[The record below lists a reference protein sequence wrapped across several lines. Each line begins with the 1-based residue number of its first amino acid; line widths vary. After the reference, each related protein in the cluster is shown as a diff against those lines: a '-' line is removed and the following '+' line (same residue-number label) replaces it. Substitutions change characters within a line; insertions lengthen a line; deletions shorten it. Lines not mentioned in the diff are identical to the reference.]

1 MNYIV
6 LDLEWNSAFH
16 KKEGRF
22 VNEII
27 QIGAVKL
34 DENFEMLDTFKVY
47 IKSALSKKLSVRVIE
62 LTGISNN
69 QMSSGT
75 SFENAVLKYNKWAG
89 KDTVTM
95 TWSDSDLY
103 ALVENTRLFL
113 DDRDMLRIEKYLDL
127 QSYIQDVLRSR
138 GHEIKNQI
146 SLANAANL
154 LDVSTSDFALHNAVD
169 DSLLAAKL
177 LKETFDAKRFNF
189 FIKDTTDPKFYKRL
203 LFKSYYINNISDERI
218 NKSHLKFN
226 CIHCKNQLVRKNRWR
241 FKNNWFRAD
250 LYCKKCETRFR
261 GMVSFK
267 QNFDKVA
274 VKKRMLPLTAENE
287 VKNAD
292 MQQLSEKM

>member
-6 LDLEWNSAFH
+6 LDLEWNSAYC

-34 DENFEMLDTFKVY
+34 DESFEILDTFKVY

-75 SFENAVLKYNKWAG
+75 SFENAVSLYNKWAG

-127 QSYIQDVLRSR
+127 QSYIQDILRSR
-138 GHEIKNQI
+138 GYEIKNQI
-146 SLANAANL
+146 SLANAANM
-154 LDVSTSDFALHNAVD
+154 LDVSTSNLVLHNAVD
-169 DSLLAAKL
+169 DSLLAANL
-177 LKETFDAKRFNF
+177 LKANFDEKRFNSLV
-189 FIKDTTDPKFYKRL
+189 KDTSDPKFYKRL
-203 LFKSYYINNISDERI
+203 LFKSYYINNISDDRI
-218 NKSHLKFN
+218 NKKHLKFN
-226 CIHCKNQLVRKNRWR
+226 CIYCKNQLVRKNRWKY
-241 FKNNWFRAD
+241 KNNWFRAD
-250 LYCKKCETRFR
+250 FYCKKCEIRFR
-261 GMVSFK
+261 SMVSFK

-292 MQQLSEKM
+292 VQQLPEKM